1 MKKSAIILLHTGYW
15 VLYLLLVLSFALAL
29 SQHHG
34 QTIFRNLAQF
44 LFLSPIA
51 THFILP
57 CAIGFY
63 VFYFFLFPRFL
74 HHKKFLALLFAGLLV
89 SLLCALLSIYLFSA
103 LFGGRLNPNMNW
115 SEKIAAITFMST
127 LMLIHG
133 IIALVMRGF
142 IVWFGDIKL
151 KEELNQR
158 NYETELA
165 LVKSQI
171 NPHFLFNTIN
181 NIDVLMTKDAEKAS
195 EYLNKLSDIMRF
207 MLYESKVEKIPLS
220 KELAYIEKYIDL
232 QKIRTS
238 NPDYIHYS
246 VSGETTDW
254 ITEPML
260 FIPFIENAFK
270 HAENKKN
277 QPAIKV
283 RFLIEKNKITFECE
297 NYFKESASTEIYQG
311 GLGNNLIQRR
321 LNLLYPG
328 SHQLDFSKKGN
339 LHSVNLIIT
348 KHDH

>member
-1 MKKSAIILLHTGYW
+1 MKKSAIILLHIGYW
-15 VLYLLLVLSFALAL
+15 VLYLLLIASFMLAL

-34 QTIFRNLAQF
+34 QRTLYNFAQF
-44 LFLSPIA
+44 MFLSPVF

-57 CAIGFY
+57 CAVAFY
-63 VFYFFLFPRFL
+63 IFYFVLFPRFL
-74 HHKKFLALLFAGLLV
+74 QRKKFFALVV
-89 SLLCALLSIYLFSA
+89 SGVVASYFLALLSIYFLSA
-103 LFGGRLNPNMNW
+103 LFGGRLNPAMNW
-115 SEKIAAITFMST
+115 SEKATAISFISA
-127 LMLIHG
+127 LILIHG

-151 KEELNQR
+151 KEELNR
-158 NYETELA
+158 KNYETELA

-181 NIDVLMTKDAEKAS
+181 NIDVLMAKDAKKAS

-207 MLYESKVEKIPLS
+207 MLYETKVEKIPLS

-238 NPDYIHYS
+238 NPDYVHFS
-246 VSGETTDW
+246 VTGDVSDW
-254 ITEPML
+254 TTEPML

-270 HAENKKN
+270 HAENKKK

-283 RFLIEKNKITFECE
+283 RFLIEKNKINFECE
-297 NYFKESASTEIYQG
+297 NYFSEPALAITFQG

-321 LNLLYPG
+321 LKLLYPEN
-328 SHQLDFSKKGN
+328 HLLNFSKRDNVYSIN
-339 LHSVNLIIT
+339 LTIT
-348 KHDH
+348 AHDH